1 MAKVNAKTLKTYN
14 HQGFLTSNSG
24 ANNSDS
30 PLYPTQE
37 DAYYIDAWSGIE
49 LTDPNPAKLVKD
61 IEEGVYDKVHFPTKR
76 FLNDLKVKDLAGGLK
91 KFNNLH
97 ELDEQP
103 EGEHFV
109 FYLDGVPKHQQSK
122 TREIIIRV
130 MSHPDFIYR
139 KEQNSGRKPQ
149 IIVNKGLQS
158 VLAWGIHRNQTDHL
172 GNVIPDHFH
181 IFRSAHC
188 ITDKNYG
195 VSTNDKG
202 EFTPFINAANPNKRI
217 VNAALL
223 LKDNKVRLIVE
234 NQINR
239 ALADAGIEATV
250 EIGSLQEKIG
260 APEDLKSE
268 KIKKEAEENN
278 EPFAEVA
285 QKHINDQSLSEEDIS
300 DSLSSHGNL
309 DEESIEKLEDI
320 IKKTAFDSVQQVKL
334 KQSRIKD
341 LMAEIVKEEQELQAI
356 NKGILYEAKYIQ
368 TKNLLNETSRKL
380 ESVNKELEEA
390 NKLNDDF
397 NEKIIENTNTISN
410 LNDELAR
417 ERKYNEEQELQLNQL
432 EKELETEKNIN
443 AENSALIT
451 TLTDKNTVLTA
462 NLEVEQEKTADLTDK
477 NAILAANLE
486 LEQGKTAEL
495 TAENA
500 ELKEKHKIEIATLRS
515 EFAQKLVKYRKNF
528 VARVKNKV
536 ATAVEHAIQ
545 AFRDNELPSL
555 LKDATTKA
563 VSEYKLKELPGKI
576 RKIREEEAKKS
587 EKEIKALTNDVSTLK
602 TNVDTLTADKDTL
615 QKDFDELFNAS
626 KEKATEMNNEIARL
640 KEILKSNGINPD
652 GDNSPKKPKNDNKI

>member
-1 MAKVNAKTLKTYN
+1 MAKVNAKGLKTYN

-24 ANNSDS
+24 ANSSDS

-49 LTDPNPAKLVKD
+49 ITDPNPAKLVKD

-91 KFNNLH
+91 KFNKLH

-109 FYLDGVPKHQQSK
+109 FYLDGVPKHLQSK
-122 TREIIIRV
+122 TREIIIREI
-130 MSHPDFIYR
+130 SHPDFIFR

-181 IFRSAHC
+181 LFRSAHC

-239 ALADAGIEATV
+239 ALAAAGIEATV
-250 EIGSLQEKIG
+250 TLGSLQEEIG
-260 APEDLKSE
+260 ATDEIKSE
-268 KIKKEAEENN
+268 KLKKEAEENN
-278 EPFAEVA
+278 KPLADVA
-285 QKHINDQSLSEEDIS
+285 QEHINDESLDDEEIS
-300 DSLSSHGNL
+300 DSLMQHGNL
-309 DEESIEKLEDI
+309 SEQSIEKLESI
-320 IKKTAFDSVQQVKL
+320 INKTAFDSNEQVRR
-334 KQSRIKD
+334 KQAQIKE
-341 LMAEIVKEEQELQAI
+341 LMAELVEREQELQAI
-356 NKGILYEAKYIQ
+356 NKGILYEAKYIHA
-368 TKNLLNETSRKL
+368 KNLLNETSRKL
-380 ESVNKELEEA
+380 ESVNKELEES
-390 NKLNDDF
+390 NKLNDEF

-432 EKELETEKNIN
+432 ETELKTERNIN
-443 AENSALIT
+443 AKNSALIT

-462 NLEVEQEKTADLTDK
+462 NLEVEQEKTA
-477 NAILAANLE
+477 
-486 LEQGKTAEL
+486 EL

-500 ELKEKHKIEIATLRS
+500 ELKEKHKVEIATLRS

-528 VARVKNKV
+528 VARVRNKV

-545 AFRDNELPSL
+545 AFKDNQLPSL

-563 VSEYKLKELPGKI
+563 VSEYKLKELPGKL
-576 RKIREEEAKKS
+576 KKVREEEATKS
-587 EKEIKALTNDVSTLK
+587 AKEIKALTNDV
-602 TNVDTLTADKDTL
+602 NTLTADKDTL

-652 GDNSPKKPKNDNKI
+652 GDNSPKKPKNDKK

>member
-1 MAKVNAKTLKTYN
+1 MAKVNAKGLKTYN

-24 ANNSDS
+24 ANSSDS

-49 LTDPNPAKLVKD
+49 ITDPNPAKLVKD

-91 KFNNLH
+91 KFNKLH

-109 FYLDGVPKHQQSK
+109 FYLDGVPKHLQSK
-122 TREIIIRV
+122 TREIIIREI
-130 MSHPDFIYR
+130 SHPDFIFR

-181 IFRSAHC
+181 LFRSAHC

-223 LKDNKVRLIVE
+223 LKDNKVRTVVE
-234 NQINR
+234 NQINM
-239 ALADAGIEATV
+239 ALAAAGIEATV
-250 EIGSLQEKIG
+250 TLGSLQEEIG
-260 APEDLKSE
+260 ATDEIKSE
-268 KIKKEAEENN
+268 KLKKEAEENN
-278 EPFAEVA
+278 KPLADVA
-285 QKHINDQSLSEEDIS
+285 QEHINDESLDDEEIS
-300 DSLSSHGNL
+300 DSLLQHGNL
-309 DEESIEKLEDI
+309 SEQSIEKLESI
-320 IKKTAFDSVQQVKL
+320 INKTAFDSNEQVRR
-334 KQSRIKD
+334 KQAQIKE
-341 LMAEIVKEEQELQAI
+341 LMAELVEREQELQAI
-356 NKGILYEAKYIQ
+356 NKGILYEAKYIHA
-368 TKNLLNETSRKL
+368 KNLLNETSRKL
-380 ESVNKELEEA
+380 ESVNKELEES
-390 NKLNDDF
+390 NKLNDEF

-432 EKELETEKNIN
+432 ETELETERNIN
-443 AENSALIT
+443 AKNSALIT

-462 NLEVEQEKTADLTDK
+462 NLEVEQEKTA
-477 NAILAANLE
+477 
-486 LEQGKTAEL
+486 EL

-500 ELKEKHKIEIATLRS
+500 ELKEKHKVEIATLRS

-528 VARVKNKV
+528 VARVRNKV

-545 AFRDNELPSL
+545 AFKDNQLPSL

-563 VSEYKLKELPGKI
+563 VSEYKLKELPGKL
-576 RKIREEEAKKS
+576 KKVREEEATKS
-587 EKEIKALTNDVSTLK
+587 AKEIKALTNDV
-602 TNVDTLTADKDTL
+602 NTLTADKDTL

>member
-1 MAKVNAKTLKTYN
+1 MAKVNAKGLKTYN

-24 ANNSDS
+24 ANSSDS

-49 LTDPNPAKLVKD
+49 ITDPNPAKLVKD

-91 KFNNLH
+91 KFNKLH

-109 FYLDGVPKHQQSK
+109 FYLDGVPKHLQSK
-122 TREIIIRV
+122 TREIIIREI
-130 MSHPDFIYR
+130 SHPDFIFR

-181 IFRSAHC
+181 LFRSAHC

-202 EFTPFINAANPNKRI
+202 EFIPFINAANPNKRI

-223 LKDNKVRLIVE
+223 LKDNKVRTIVE
-234 NQINR
+234 NQINM
-239 ALADAGIEATV
+239 ALAAAGIEATV
-250 EIGSLQEKIG
+250 TLGSLQEEIG
-260 APEDLKSE
+260 ATDEIKSE
-268 KIKKEAEENN
+268 KLKKEAEENN
-278 EPFAEVA
+278 KPLADVA
-285 QKHINDQSLSEEDIS
+285 QEHINDESLDDEEIS
-300 DSLSSHGNL
+300 DSLMQHGNL
-309 DEESIEKLEDI
+309 SEQSIEKLESI
-320 IKKTAFDSVQQVKL
+320 INKTAFDSNEQVRR
-334 KQSRIKD
+334 KQAQIKE
-341 LMAEIVKEEQELQAI
+341 LMAELVEREQELQAI
-356 NKGILYEAKYIQ
+356 NKGILYEAKYIHA
-368 TKNLLNETSRKL
+368 KNLLNETSRKL
-380 ESVNKELEEA
+380 ESVNKELEES
-390 NKLNDDF
+390 NKLNDEF

-432 EKELETEKNIN
+432 ETELETERNIN
-443 AENSALIT
+443 AKNSALIT
-451 TLTDKNTVLTA
+451 TLTDKNAALAA
-462 NLEVEQEKTADLTDK
+462 NLEVEQE
-477 NAILAANLE
+477 
-486 LEQGKTAEL
+486 KTAEL

-500 ELKEKHKIEIATLRS
+500 ELKEKHKVEIATLRS

-528 VARVKNKV
+528 VARVRNKV

-545 AFRDNELPSL
+545 AFKDNQLPSL

-563 VSEYKLKELPGKI
+563 VSEYKLKELPGKL
-576 RKIREEEAKKS
+576 KKVREEEATKS
-587 EKEIKALTNDVSTLK
+587 AKEIKALTNDV
-602 TNVDTLTADKDTL
+602 NTLTADKDTL

>member
-1 MAKVNAKTLKTYN
+1 MAKVNAKGLKTYN

-24 ANNSDS
+24 ANSSDS

-49 LTDPNPAKLVKD
+49 ITDPNPAKLVKD

-91 KFNNLH
+91 KFNKLH

-109 FYLDGVPKHQQSK
+109 FYLDGVPKHLQSK
-122 TREIIIRV
+122 TREIIIREI
-130 MSHPDFIYR
+130 SHPDFIFR

-181 IFRSAHC
+181 LFRSAHC

-239 ALADAGIEATV
+239 ALAAAGIEATV
-250 EIGSLQEKIG
+250 TLGSLQEEIG
-260 APEDLKSE
+260 ATDEIKSE
-268 KIKKEAEENN
+268 KLKKEAEENN
-278 EPFAEVA
+278 KPLADVA
-285 QKHINDQSLSEEDIS
+285 QEHINDESLDDEEIS
-300 DSLSSHGNL
+300 DSLMQHGNL
-309 DEESIEKLEDI
+309 SEQSIEKLESI
-320 IKKTAFDSVQQVKL
+320 INKTAFDSNEQVRR
-334 KQSRIKD
+334 KQAQIKE
-341 LMAEIVKEEQELQAI
+341 LMAELVEREQELQAI
-356 NKGILYEAKYIQ
+356 NKGILYEAKYIHA
-368 TKNLLNETSRKL
+368 KNLLNETSRKL
-380 ESVNKELEEA
+380 ESVNKELEES
-390 NKLNDDF
+390 NKLNDEF

-432 EKELETEKNIN
+432 ETELETERNIN

-451 TLTDKNTVLTA
+451 TLTDKNTDLTA
-462 NLEVEQEKTADLTDK
+462 NLEVEQE
-477 NAILAANLE
+477 
-486 LEQGKTAEL
+486 KTAEL

-500 ELKEKHKIEIATLRS
+500 ELKEKHKVEIATLRS

-545 AFRDNELPSL
+545 AFKDHQLPSL

-563 VSEYKLKELPGKI
+563 VSEYKLKELPGKL
-576 RKIREEEAKKS
+576 KKVREEEATKS
-587 EKEIKALTNDVSTLK
+587 ANEIKALTNDVSILK
-602 TNVDTLTADKDTL
+602 TNVETLTADKDTL

-652 GDNSPKKPKNDNKI
+652 GDNSPKKPKNDKK

>member
-1 MAKVNAKTLKTYN
+1 MAKVNAKGLKTYN

-24 ANNSDS
+24 ANSSDS

-49 LTDPNPAKLVKD
+49 ITDPNPAKLVKD

-91 KFNNLH
+91 KFNKLH

-109 FYLDGVPKHQQSK
+109 FYLDGVPKHLQSK
-122 TREIIIRV
+122 TREIIIREI
-130 MSHPDFIYR
+130 SHPDFIFR

-181 IFRSAHC
+181 LFRSAHC

-202 EFTPFINAANPNKRI
+202 EFIPFINAANPNKRI

-239 ALADAGIEATV
+239 ALAAAGIEATV
-250 EIGSLQEKIG
+250 TLGSLQEEIG
-260 APEDLKSE
+260 ATDEIKSE
-268 KIKKEAEENN
+268 KLKKEAEENN
-278 EPFAEVA
+278 KPLADVA
-285 QKHINDQSLSEEDIS
+285 QEHINDESLDDEEIS
-300 DSLSSHGNL
+300 DSLMQHGNL
-309 DEESIEKLEDI
+309 SEQSIEKLESI
-320 IKKTAFDSVQQVKL
+320 INKTAFDSNEQVRR
-334 KQSRIKD
+334 KQAQIKE
-341 LMAEIVKEEQELQAI
+341 LMAELVEREQELQAI
-356 NKGILYEAKYIQ
+356 NKGILYEAKYIHA
-368 TKNLLNETSRKL
+368 KNLLNETSRKL
-380 ESVNKELEEA
+380 ESVNKELEES
-390 NKLNDDF
+390 NKLNDEF

-432 EKELETEKNIN
+432 EADLELEKNIN
-443 AENSALIT
+443 AENSELIT
-451 TLTDKNTVLTA
+451 TLTDKNAALAA
-462 NLEVEQEKTADLTDK
+462 NLEVEQE
-477 NAILAANLE
+477 
-486 LEQGKTAEL
+486 KTAEL

-500 ELKEKHKIEIATLRS
+500 ELKEKHKVEIATLRS

-528 VARVKNKV
+528 VARVRNKV

-545 AFRDNELPSL
+545 AFKDNQLPSL

-563 VSEYKLKELPGKI
+563 VSEYKLKELPGKL
-576 RKIREEEAKKS
+576 KKVREEEATKS
-587 EKEIKALTNDVSTLK
+587 AKEIKALTNDV
-602 TNVDTLTADKDTL
+602 NTLTADKDTL

>member
-1 MAKVNAKTLKTYN
+1 MAKVNAKGLKTYN

-24 ANNSDS
+24 ANSSDS

-49 LTDPNPAKLVKD
+49 ITDPNPAKLVKD

-91 KFNNLH
+91 KFNKLH

-109 FYLDGVPKHQQSK
+109 FYLDGVPKHLQSK
-122 TREIIIRV
+122 TREIIIREI
-130 MSHPDFIYR
+130 SHPDFIFR

-181 IFRSAHC
+181 LFRSAHC

-239 ALADAGIEATV
+239 ALAAAGIEATV
-250 EIGSLQEKIG
+250 TLGSLQEEIG
-260 APEDLKSE
+260 ATDEIKSE
-268 KIKKEAEENN
+268 KLKKEAEENN
-278 EPFAEVA
+278 KPLADVA
-285 QKHINDQSLSEEDIS
+285 QEHINDESLDDEEIS
-300 DSLSSHGNL
+300 DSLMQHGNL
-309 DEESIEKLEDI
+309 SEQSIEKLESI
-320 IKKTAFDSVQQVKL
+320 INKTAFDSNEQVRR
-334 KQSRIKD
+334 KQAQIKE
-341 LMAEIVKEEQELQAI
+341 LMAELVEREQELQAI
-356 NKGILYEAKYIQ
+356 NKGILYEAKYIHA
-368 TKNLLNETSRKL
+368 KNLLNETSRKL
-380 ESVNKELEEA
+380 ESVNKELEES
-390 NKLNDDF
+390 NKLNDEF

-432 EKELETEKNIN
+432 ETELETERNIN

-451 TLTDKNTVLTA
+451 TLTDKNTDLTA
-462 NLEVEQEKTADLTDK
+462 NLEVEQE
-477 NAILAANLE
+477 
-486 LEQGKTAEL
+486 KTAEL

-500 ELKEKHKIEIATLRS
+500 ELKEKHKVEIATLRS

-545 AFRDNELPSL
+545 AFKDNQLPSL

-576 RKIREEEAKKS
+576 RKIREEEATKS
-587 EKEIKALTNDVSTLK
+587 ANEIKALTNDVSILK
-602 TNVDTLTADKDTL
+602 TNVETLTADKDTL

-652 GDNSPKKPKNDNKI
+652 GDNSPKKPKNDKK

>member
-1 MAKVNAKTLKTYN
+1 MAKVNAKGLKTYN

-24 ANNSDS
+24 ANSSDS

-49 LTDPNPAKLVKD
+49 ITDPNPAKLVKD

-91 KFNNLH
+91 KFNKLH

-109 FYLDGVPKHQQSK
+109 FYLDGVPKHLQSK
-122 TREIIIRV
+122 TREIIIREI
-130 MSHPDFIYR
+130 SHPDFIFR

-172 GNVIPDHFH
+172 GNIIPDHFH
-181 IFRSAHC
+181 LFRSAHC

-202 EFTPFINAANPNKRI
+202 EFIPFINAANPNKRI

-223 LKDNKVRLIVE
+223 LKDNKVRTIVE
-234 NQINR
+234 NQINM
-239 ALADAGIEATV
+239 ALAAAGIEATV
-250 EIGSLQEKIG
+250 TLGSLQEEIG
-260 APEDLKSE
+260 ATDEIKSE
-268 KIKKEAEENN
+268 KLKKEAEENN
-278 EPFAEVA
+278 KPLADVA
-285 QKHINDQSLSEEDIS
+285 QEHINDESLDDEEIS
-300 DSLSSHGNL
+300 DSLMQHGNL
-309 DEESIEKLEDI
+309 SEQSIEKLESI
-320 IKKTAFDSVQQVKL
+320 INKTAFDSNEQVRR
-334 KQSRIKD
+334 KQAQIKE
-341 LMAEIVKEEQELQAI
+341 LMAELVEREQELQAI
-356 NKGILYEAKYIQ
+356 NKGILYEAKYIHA
-368 TKNLLNETSRKL
+368 KNLLNETSRKL
-380 ESVNKELEEA
+380 ESVNKELEES
-390 NKLNDDF
+390 NKLNDEF

-432 EKELETEKNIN
+432 EADLELEKNIN
-443 AENSALIT
+443 AKNSELIT
-451 TLTDKNTVLTA
+451 TLTDKNAALAA
-462 NLEVEQEKTADLTDK
+462 NLEVEQE
-477 NAILAANLE
+477 
-486 LEQGKTAEL
+486 KTAEL

-500 ELKEKHKIEIATLRS
+500 ELKEKHKVEIATLRS

-528 VARVKNKV
+528 VARVRNKV

-545 AFRDNELPSL
+545 AFKDNQLPSL

-563 VSEYKLKELPGKI
+563 VSEYKLKELPGKL
-576 RKIREEEAKKS
+576 KKVREEEATKS
-587 EKEIKALTNDVSTLK
+587 AKEIKALTNDV
-602 TNVDTLTADKDTL
+602 NTLTADKDTL

-652 GDNSPKKPKNDNKI
+652 GDNSPKKPKNDKK

>member
-1 MAKVNAKTLKTYN
+1 MAKVNAKGLKTYN

-24 ANNSDS
+24 ANSSDS

-49 LTDPNPAKLVKD
+49 ITDPNPAKLVKD

-91 KFNNLH
+91 KFNKLH

-109 FYLDGVPKHQQSK
+109 FYLDGVPKHLQSK
-122 TREIIIRV
+122 TREIIIREI
-130 MSHPDFIYR
+130 SHPDFIFR

-181 IFRSAHC
+181 LFRSAHC

-223 LKDNKVRLIVE
+223 LKDNKVRTIVE
-234 NQINR
+234 NQINM
-239 ALADAGIEATV
+239 ALAAAGIEATV
-250 EIGSLQEKIG
+250 TLGSLQEEIG
-260 APEDLKSE
+260 ATDEIKSE
-268 KIKKEAEENN
+268 KLKKEAEENN
-278 EPFAEVA
+278 KPLADVA
-285 QKHINDQSLSEEDIS
+285 QEHINDESLDDEEIS
-300 DSLSSHGNL
+300 DSLMQHGNL
-309 DEESIEKLEDI
+309 SEQSIEKLESI
-320 IKKTAFDSVQQVKL
+320 INKTAFDSNEQVRR
-334 KQSRIKD
+334 KQAQIKE
-341 LMAEIVKEEQELQAI
+341 LMAELVEREQELQAI
-356 NKGILYEAKYIQ
+356 NKGILYEAKYIHA
-368 TKNLLNETSRKL
+368 KNLLNETSRKL
-380 ESVNKELEEA
+380 ESVNKELEES
-390 NKLNDDF
+390 NKLNDEF

-432 EKELETEKNIN
+432 ETELETERNIN
-443 AENSALIT
+443 AKNSALIT

-462 NLEVEQEKTADLTDK
+462 NLEVEQEKTA
-477 NAILAANLE
+477 
-486 LEQGKTAEL
+486 EL

-500 ELKEKHKIEIATLRS
+500 ELKEKHKVEIATLRS

-528 VARVKNKV
+528 VARVRNKV

-545 AFRDNELPSL
+545 AFKDNQLPSL

-563 VSEYKLKELPGKI
+563 VSEYKLKELPGKL
-576 RKIREEEAKKS
+576 KKVREEEATKS
-587 EKEIKALTNDVSTLK
+587 AKEIKALTNDV
-602 TNVDTLTADKDTL
+602 NTLTADKDTL

>member
-1 MAKVNAKTLKTYN
+1 MAKVNAKGLKTYN

-24 ANNSDS
+24 ANSSDS

-49 LTDPNPAKLVKD
+49 ITDPNPAKLVKD

-91 KFNNLH
+91 KFNKLH

-109 FYLDGVPKHQQSK
+109 FYLDGVPKHLQSK
-122 TREIIIRV
+122 TREIIIREI
-130 MSHPDFIYR
+130 SHPDFIFR

-181 IFRSAHC
+181 LFRSAHC

-202 EFTPFINAANPNKRI
+202 EFIPFINAANPNKRI

-223 LKDNKVRLIVE
+223 LKDNKVRTIVE
-234 NQINR
+234 NQINM
-239 ALADAGIEATV
+239 ALAAAGIEATV
-250 EIGSLQEKIG
+250 TLGSLQEEIG
-260 APEDLKSE
+260 ATDEIKSE
-268 KIKKEAEENN
+268 KLKKEAEENN
-278 EPFAEVA
+278 KPLADVA
-285 QKHINDQSLSEEDIS
+285 QEHINDESLDDEEIS
-300 DSLSSHGNL
+300 DSLMQHGNL
-309 DEESIEKLEDI
+309 SEQSIEKLESI
-320 IKKTAFDSVQQVKL
+320 INKTAFDSNEQVRR
-334 KQSRIKD
+334 KQAQIKE
-341 LMAEIVKEEQELQAI
+341 LMAELVEREQELQAI
-356 NKGILYEAKYIQ
+356 NKGILYEAKYIHA
-368 TKNLLNETSRKL
+368 KNLLNETSRKL
-380 ESVNKELEEA
+380 ESVNKELEES
-390 NKLNDDF
+390 NKLNDEF

-432 EKELETEKNIN
+432 ETELKTERNIN

-451 TLTDKNTVLTA
+451 TLTDKNTV
-462 NLEVEQEKTADLTDK
+462 
-477 NAILAANLE
+477 LAANLE

-500 ELKEKHKIEIATLRS
+500 ELKEKHKVEIATLRS

-528 VARVKNKV
+528 VARVRNKV

-545 AFRDNELPSL
+545 AFKDNQLPSL

-563 VSEYKLKELPGKI
+563 VSEYKLKELPGKL
-576 RKIREEEAKKS
+576 KKVREEEATKS
-587 EKEIKALTNDVSTLK
+587 AKEIKALTNDV
-602 TNVDTLTADKDTL
+602 NTLTADKDTL

-652 GDNSPKKPKNDNKI
+652 GDNSPKNPKNDKK

>member
-1 MAKVNAKTLKTYN
+1 MAKVNAKGLKTYN

-24 ANNSDS
+24 ANSSDS

-49 LTDPNPAKLVKD
+49 ITDPNPAKLVKD

-91 KFNNLH
+91 KFNKLH

-109 FYLDGVPKHQQSK
+109 FYLDGVPKHLQSK
-122 TREIIIRV
+122 TREIIIREI
-130 MSHPDFIYR
+130 SHPDFIFR

-181 IFRSAHC
+181 LFRSAHC

-202 EFTPFINAANPNKRI
+202 EFIPFINAANPNKRI

-239 ALADAGIEATV
+239 ALAAAGIEATV
-250 EIGSLQEKIG
+250 TLGSLQEEIG
-260 APEDLKSE
+260 ATDEIKSE
-268 KIKKEAEENN
+268 KLKKEAEENN
-278 EPFAEVA
+278 KPLADVA
-285 QKHINDQSLSEEDIS
+285 QEHINDESLDDEEIS
-300 DSLSSHGNL
+300 DSLMQHGNL
-309 DEESIEKLEDI
+309 SEQSIEKLESI
-320 IKKTAFDSVQQVKL
+320 INKTAFDSNEQVRR
-334 KQSRIKD
+334 KQAQIKE
-341 LMAEIVKEEQELQAI
+341 LMAELVEREQELQAI
-356 NKGILYEAKYIQ
+356 NKGILYEAKYIHA
-368 TKNLLNETSRKL
+368 KNLLNETSRKL
-380 ESVNKELEEA
+380 ESVNKELEES
-390 NKLNDDF
+390 NKLNDEF

-432 EKELETEKNIN
+432 ETELETERNIN
-443 AENSALIT
+443 AKNSALIT
-451 TLTDKNTVLTA
+451 TLTDKNTVLTT
-462 NLEVEQEKTADLTDK
+462 NLEVEQE
-477 NAILAANLE
+477 
-486 LEQGKTAEL
+486 KTAEL

-500 ELKEKHKIEIATLRS
+500 ELKEKHKVEIATLRS

-528 VARVKNKV
+528 VARVRNKV

-545 AFRDNELPSL
+545 AFKDNQLPSL

-563 VSEYKLKELPGKI
+563 VSEYKLKELPGKL
-576 RKIREEEAKKS
+576 KKVREEEATKS
-587 EKEIKALTNDVSTLK
+587 AKEIKALTNDV
-602 TNVDTLTADKDTL
+602 NTLTADKDTL

-652 GDNSPKKPKNDNKI
+652 GDNSPKKPKNDKK

>member
-1 MAKVNAKTLKTYN
+1 MAKVNAKGLKTYN

-24 ANNSDS
+24 ANSSDS

-49 LTDPNPAKLVKD
+49 ITDPNPAKLVKD

-91 KFNNLH
+91 KFNKLH

-109 FYLDGVPKHQQSK
+109 FYLDGVPKHLQSK
-122 TREIIIRV
+122 TREIIIREI
-130 MSHPDFIYR
+130 SHPDFIFR

-181 IFRSAHC
+181 LFRSAHC

-202 EFTPFINAANPNKRI
+202 EFIPFINAANPNKRI

-239 ALADAGIEATV
+239 ALAAAGIEATV
-250 EIGSLQEKIG
+250 TLGSLQEEIG
-260 APEDLKSE
+260 ATDEIKSE
-268 KIKKEAEENN
+268 KLKKEAEENN
-278 EPFAEVA
+278 KPLADVA
-285 QKHINDQSLSEEDIS
+285 QEHINDESLDDEEIS
-300 DSLSSHGNL
+300 DSLMQHGNL
-309 DEESIEKLEDI
+309 SEQSIEKLESI
-320 IKKTAFDSVQQVKL
+320 INKTAFDSNEQVRR
-334 KQSRIKD
+334 KQAQIKE
-341 LMAEIVKEEQELQAI
+341 LMAELVEREQELQAI
-356 NKGILYEAKYIQ
+356 NKGILYEAKYIHA
-368 TKNLLNETSRKL
+368 KNLLNETSRKL
-380 ESVNKELEEA
+380 ESVNKELEES
-390 NKLNDDF
+390 NKLNDEF

-432 EKELETEKNIN
+432 ETELETERNIN
-443 AENSALIT
+443 AKNSALIT

-462 NLEVEQEKTADLTDK
+462 NLEVEQEKTA
-477 NAILAANLE
+477 
-486 LEQGKTAEL
+486 EL

-500 ELKEKHKIEIATLRS
+500 ELKEKHKVEIATLRS

-528 VARVKNKV
+528 VARVRNKV

-545 AFRDNELPSL
+545 AFKDNQLPSL

-563 VSEYKLKELPGKI
+563 VSEYKLKELPGKL
-576 RKIREEEAKKS
+576 KKVREEEATKS
-587 EKEIKALTNDVSTLK
+587 ANEIKALTNDV
-602 TNVDTLTADKDTL
+602 NTLTADKDTL

-652 GDNSPKKPKNDNKI
+652 GDNSPKKPKNDKK

>member
-1 MAKVNAKTLKTYN
+1 MAKVNAKGLKTYN

-24 ANNSDS
+24 ANSSDS

-49 LTDPNPAKLVKD
+49 ITDPNPAKLVKD

-91 KFNNLH
+91 KFNKLH

-109 FYLDGVPKHQQSK
+109 FYLDGVPKHLQSK
-122 TREIIIRV
+122 TREIIIREI
-130 MSHPDFIYR
+130 SHPDFIFR

-181 IFRSAHC
+181 LFRSAHC

-202 EFTPFINAANPNKRI
+202 EFIPFINAANPNKRI

-223 LKDNKVRLIVE
+223 LKDNKVRTIVE
-234 NQINR
+234 NQINM
-239 ALADAGIEATV
+239 ALAAAGIEATV
-250 EIGSLQEKIG
+250 TLGSLQEEIG
-260 APEDLKSE
+260 ATDEIKSE
-268 KIKKEAEENN
+268 KLKKEAEENN
-278 EPFAEVA
+278 KPLADVA
-285 QKHINDQSLSEEDIS
+285 QEHINDESLDDEEIS
-300 DSLSSHGNL
+300 DSLMQHGNL
-309 DEESIEKLEDI
+309 SEQSIEKLESI
-320 IKKTAFDSVQQVKL
+320 INKTAFDSNEQVRR
-334 KQSRIKD
+334 KQAQIKE
-341 LMAEIVKEEQELQAI
+341 LMAELVEREQELQAI
-356 NKGILYEAKYIQ
+356 NKGILYEAKYIHA
-368 TKNLLNETSRKL
+368 KNLLNETSRKL
-380 ESVNKELEEA
+380 EAVNKELEES
-390 NKLNDDF
+390 NKLNDEF

-432 EKELETEKNIN
+432 EADLELEKNIN
-443 AENSALIT
+443 AENSELIT
-451 TLTDKNTVLTA
+451 TLTDKNTDLTA
-462 NLEVEQEKTADLTDK
+462 NLEVEQE
-477 NAILAANLE
+477 
-486 LEQGKTAEL
+486 KTAEL

-500 ELKEKHKIEIATLRS
+500 ELKEKHKVEIATLRS

-528 VARVKNKV
+528 VARVRNKV

-545 AFRDNELPSL
+545 AFKDNQLPSL

-563 VSEYKLKELPGKI
+563 VSEYKLKELPGKL
-576 RKIREEEAKKS
+576 KKVREEEATKS
-587 EKEIKALTNDVSTLK
+587 AKEIKALTNDV
-602 TNVDTLTADKDTL
+602 NTLTADKDTL

>member
-1 MAKVNAKTLKTYN
+1 MAKVNAKGLKTYN

-24 ANNSDS
+24 ANSSDS

-49 LTDPNPAKLVKD
+49 ITDPNPAKLVKD

-91 KFNNLH
+91 KFNKLH

-109 FYLDGVPKHQQSK
+109 FYLDGVPKHLQSK
-122 TREIIIRV
+122 TREIIIREI
-130 MSHPDFIYR
+130 SHPDFIFR

-181 IFRSAHC
+181 LFRSAHC

-202 EFTPFINAANPNKRI
+202 EFIPFINAANPNKRI

-223 LKDNKVRLIVE
+223 LKDNKVRTIVE
-234 NQINR
+234 NQINM
-239 ALADAGIEATV
+239 ALAAAGIEATV
-250 EIGSLQEKIG
+250 TLGSLQEEIG
-260 APEDLKSE
+260 ATDEIKSE
-268 KIKKEAEENN
+268 KLKKEAEENN
-278 EPFAEVA
+278 KPLADVA
-285 QKHINDQSLSEEDIS
+285 QEHINDESLDDEEIS
-300 DSLSSHGNL
+300 DSLMQHGNL
-309 DEESIEKLEDI
+309 SEQSIEKLESI
-320 IKKTAFDSVQQVKL
+320 INKTAFDSNEQVRR
-334 KQSRIKD
+334 KQAQIKE
-341 LMAEIVKEEQELQAI
+341 LMAELVEREQELQAI
-356 NKGILYEAKYIQ
+356 NKGILYEAKYIHA
-368 TKNLLNETSRKL
+368 KNLLNETSRKL
-380 ESVNKELEEA
+380 ESVNKELEES
-390 NKLNDDF
+390 NKLNDEF
-397 NEKIIENTNTISN
+397 NEKIIENTKTISN

-432 EKELETEKNIN
+432 ETELETERNIN
-443 AENSALIT
+443 AKNSALIT

-462 NLEVEQEKTADLTDK
+462 NLEVEQEKTA
-477 NAILAANLE
+477 
-486 LEQGKTAEL
+486 EL

-500 ELKEKHKIEIATLRS
+500 ELKEKHKVEIATLRS

-528 VARVKNKV
+528 VARVRNKV

-545 AFRDNELPSL
+545 AFKDNQLPSL

-563 VSEYKLKELPGKI
+563 VSEYKLKELPGKL
-576 RKIREEEAKKS
+576 KKVREEEATKS
-587 EKEIKALTNDVSTLK
+587 AKEIKALTNDV
-602 TNVDTLTADKDTL
+602 NTLTADKDTL

-652 GDNSPKKPKNDNKI
+652 GDNSPKKPKNDKK

>member
-1 MAKVNAKTLKTYN
+1 MAKVNAKGLKTYN

-24 ANNSDS
+24 ANSSDS

-49 LTDPNPAKLVKD
+49 ITDPNPAKLVKD

-91 KFNNLH
+91 KFNKLH

-109 FYLDGVPKHQQSK
+109 FYLDGVPKHLQSK
-122 TREIIIRV
+122 TREIIIREI
-130 MSHPDFIYR
+130 SHPDFIFR

-181 IFRSAHC
+181 LFRSAHC

-202 EFTPFINAANPNKRI
+202 EFIPFINAANPNKRI

-223 LKDNKVRLIVE
+223 LKDNKVRTIVE
-234 NQINR
+234 NQINM
-239 ALADAGIEATV
+239 ALAAAGIEATV
-250 EIGSLQEKIG
+250 TLGSLQEEIG
-260 APEDLKSE
+260 ATDEIKSE
-268 KIKKEAEENN
+268 KLKKEAEENN
-278 EPFAEVA
+278 KPLADVA
-285 QKHINDQSLSEEDIS
+285 QEHINDESLDDEEIS
-300 DSLSSHGNL
+300 DSLMQHGNL
-309 DEESIEKLEDI
+309 SEQSIEKLESI
-320 IKKTAFDSVQQVKL
+320 INKTAFDSNEQVRR
-334 KQSRIKD
+334 KQAQIKE
-341 LMAEIVKEEQELQAI
+341 LMAELVEREQELQAI
-356 NKGILYEAKYIQ
+356 NKGILYEAKYIHA
-368 TKNLLNETSRKL
+368 KNLLNETSRKL
-380 ESVNKELEEA
+380 ESVNKELEES
-390 NKLNDDF
+390 NKLNDEF

-432 EKELETEKNIN
+432 ETELETERNIN
-443 AENSALIT
+443 AKNSALIT

-462 NLEVEQEKTADLTDK
+462 NLEVEQEKTA
-477 NAILAANLE
+477 
-486 LEQGKTAEL
+486 EL

-500 ELKEKHKIEIATLRS
+500 ELKEKHKVEIATLRS

-528 VARVKNKV
+528 VARVRNKV

-545 AFRDNELPSL
+545 AFKDNQLPSL

-563 VSEYKLKELPGKI
+563 VSEYKLKELPGKL
-576 RKIREEEAKKS
+576 KKVREEEATKS
-587 EKEIKALTNDVSTLK
+587 AKEIKALTNDV
-602 TNVDTLTADKDTL
+602 NTLTADKDTL

>member
-1 MAKVNAKTLKTYN
+1 MAKVNAKGLKTYN

-24 ANNSDS
+24 ANSSDS

-49 LTDPNPAKLVKD
+49 ITDPNPAKLVKD

-91 KFNNLH
+91 KFNKLH

-109 FYLDGVPKHQQSK
+109 FYLDGVPKHLQSK
-122 TREIIIRV
+122 TREIIIREI
-130 MSHPDFIYR
+130 SHPDFIFR

-181 IFRSAHC
+181 LFRSAHC

-202 EFTPFINAANPNKRI
+202 EFIPFINAANPNKRI

-223 LKDNKVRLIVE
+223 LKDNKVRTIVE
-234 NQINR
+234 NQINM
-239 ALADAGIEATV
+239 ALAAAGIEATV
-250 EIGSLQEKIG
+250 TLGSLQEEIG
-260 APEDLKSE
+260 ATDEIKSE
-268 KIKKEAEENN
+268 KLKKEAEENN
-278 EPFAEVA
+278 KPLADVA
-285 QKHINDQSLSEEDIS
+285 QEHINDESLDDEEIS
-300 DSLSSHGNL
+300 DSLMQYGNL
-309 DEESIEKLEDI
+309 SEQSIEKLESI
-320 IKKTAFDSVQQVKL
+320 INKTAFDSNEQVRR
-334 KQSRIKD
+334 KQAQIKE
-341 LMAEIVKEEQELQAI
+341 LMAELVEREQELQAI
-356 NKGILYEAKYIQ
+356 NKGILYEAKYIHA
-368 TKNLLNETSRKL
+368 KNLLNETSRKL

-397 NEKIIENTNTISN
+397 NKKIVENTNTISN

-417 ERKYNEEQELQLNQL
+417 ERKYNEEQEFQLNQL
-432 EKELETEKNIN
+432 EAELELEKNIN
-443 AENSALIT
+443 EENSALIT

-462 NLEVEQEKTADLTDK
+462 NLEVEQEKTA
-477 NAILAANLE
+477 
-486 LEQGKTAEL
+486 EL

-500 ELKEKHKIEIATLRS
+500 DLKEKHKVEIATLRS

-528 VARVKNKV
+528 MARVKNKV

-563 VSEYKLKELPGKI
+563 VSEYKLKELPGKL
-576 RKIREEEAKKS
+576 RKVREEEAKKS

-602 TNVDTLTADKDTL
+602 TNVNTLTADKDTL
-615 QKDFDELFNAS
+615 QKDFDELFKAS

>member
-1 MAKVNAKTLKTYN
+1 MAKVNAKGLKTYN

-24 ANNSDS
+24 ANSSDS

-49 LTDPNPAKLVKD
+49 ITDPNPAKLVKD

-91 KFNNLH
+91 KFNKLH

-109 FYLDGVPKHQQSK
+109 FYLDGVPKHLQSK
-122 TREIIIRV
+122 TREIIIREI
-130 MSHPDFIYR
+130 SHPDFIFR

-181 IFRSAHC
+181 LFRSAHC

-202 EFTPFINAANPNKRI
+202 EFIPFINAANPNKRI

-223 LKDNKVRLIVE
+223 LKDNKVRTIVE
-234 NQINR
+234 NQINM
-239 ALADAGIEATV
+239 ALAAAGIEATV
-250 EIGSLQEKIG
+250 TLGSLQEEIG
-260 APEDLKSE
+260 ATDEIKSE
-268 KIKKEAEENN
+268 KLKKEAEENN
-278 EPFAEVA
+278 KPLADVA
-285 QKHINDQSLSEEDIS
+285 QEHINDESLDDEEIS
-300 DSLSSHGNL
+300 DSLMQHGNL
-309 DEESIEKLEDI
+309 SEQSIEKLESI
-320 IKKTAFDSVQQVKL
+320 INKTAFDSNEQVRR
-334 KQSRIKD
+334 KQAQIKE
-341 LMAEIVKEEQELQAI
+341 LMAELVEREQELQAI
-356 NKGILYEAKYIQ
+356 NKGILYEAKYIHA
-368 TKNLLNETSRKL
+368 KNLLNETSRKL
-380 ESVNKELEEA
+380 ESVNKELEES
-390 NKLNDDF
+390 NKLNDEF

-432 EKELETEKNIN
+432 ETELETERNIN
-443 AENSALIT
+443 AKNSELIT
-451 TLTDKNTVLTA
+451 TLTDKNAALAA
-462 NLEVEQEKTADLTDK
+462 NLEVEQE
-477 NAILAANLE
+477 
-486 LEQGKTAEL
+486 KTAEL

-500 ELKEKHKIEIATLRS
+500 ELKEKHKVEIATLRS

-528 VARVKNKV
+528 VARVRNKV

-545 AFRDNELPSL
+545 AFKDNQLPSL

-563 VSEYKLKELPGKI
+563 VSEYKLKELPGKL
-576 RKIREEEAKKS
+576 KKVREEEATKS
-587 EKEIKALTNDVSTLK
+587 AKEIKALTNDV
-602 TNVDTLTADKDTL
+602 NTLTADKDTL

>member
-1 MAKVNAKTLKTYN
+1 MAKVNAKGLKTYN

-24 ANNSDS
+24 ANSSDS

-49 LTDPNPAKLVKD
+49 ITDPNPAKLVKD

-91 KFNNLH
+91 KFNKLH

-109 FYLDGVPKHQQSK
+109 FYLDGVPKHLQSK
-122 TREIIIRV
+122 TREIIIREI
-130 MSHPDFIYR
+130 SHPDFIFR

-181 IFRSAHC
+181 LFRSAHC

-202 EFTPFINAANPNKRI
+202 EFIPFINAANPNKRI

-223 LKDNKVRLIVE
+223 LKDNKVRTIVE
-234 NQINR
+234 NQINM
-239 ALADAGIEATV
+239 ALAAAGIEATV
-250 EIGSLQEKIG
+250 TLGSLQEEIG
-260 APEDLKSE
+260 ATDEIKSE
-268 KIKKEAEENN
+268 KLKKEAEENN
-278 EPFAEVA
+278 KPLADVA
-285 QKHINDQSLSEEDIS
+285 QEHINDESLDDEEIS
-300 DSLSSHGNL
+300 DSLMQHGNL
-309 DEESIEKLEDI
+309 SEQSIEKLESI
-320 IKKTAFDSVQQVKL
+320 INKTAFDSNEQVRR
-334 KQSRIKD
+334 KQAQIKE
-341 LMAEIVKEEQELQAI
+341 LMAELVEREQELQAI
-356 NKGILYEAKYIQ
+356 NKGILYEAKYIHA
-368 TKNLLNETSRKL
+368 KNLLNEISRKL
-380 ESVNKELEEA
+380 EAVNKELEES
-390 NKLNDDF
+390 NKLNDEF

-432 EKELETEKNIN
+432 EADLELEKKIN
-443 AENSALIT
+443 AENSELIT
-451 TLTDKNTVLTA
+451 TLTDKNAALAA
-462 NLEVEQEKTADLTDK
+462 NLEVEQE
-477 NAILAANLE
+477 
-486 LEQGKTAEL
+486 KTAEL

-500 ELKEKHKIEIATLRS
+500 ELKEKHKVEIATLRS

-528 VARVKNKV
+528 VARVRNKV

-545 AFRDNELPSL
+545 AFKDNQLPSL

-563 VSEYKLKELPGKI
+563 VSEYKLKELPGKL
-576 RKIREEEAKKS
+576 KKVREEEATKS
-587 EKEIKALTNDVSTLK
+587 AKEIKALTNDV
-602 TNVDTLTADKDTL
+602 NTLTADKDTL

-652 GDNSPKKPKNDNKI
+652 GDNSPKKPKNDKK

>member
-1 MAKVNAKTLKTYN
+1 MAKVNAKGLKTYN

-24 ANNSDS
+24 ANSSDS

-49 LTDPNPAKLVKD
+49 ITDPNPAKLVKD

-91 KFNNLH
+91 KFNKLH

-109 FYLDGVPKHQQSK
+109 FYLDGVPKHLQSK
-122 TREIIIRV
+122 TREIIIREI
-130 MSHPDFIYR
+130 SHPDFIFR

-181 IFRSAHC
+181 LFRSAHC

-202 EFTPFINAANPNKRI
+202 EFIPFINAANPNKRI

-223 LKDNKVRLIVE
+223 LKDNKVRTIVE
-234 NQINR
+234 NQINM
-239 ALADAGIEATV
+239 ALAAAGIEATV
-250 EIGSLQEKIG
+250 TLGSLQEEIG
-260 APEDLKSE
+260 ATDEIKSE
-268 KIKKEAEENN
+268 KLKKEAEENN
-278 EPFAEVA
+278 KPLADVA
-285 QKHINDQSLSEEDIS
+285 QEHINDESLDDEEIS
-300 DSLSSHGNL
+300 DSLMQHGNL
-309 DEESIEKLEDI
+309 SEQSIEKLESI
-320 IKKTAFDSVQQVKL
+320 INKTAFDSNEQVRR
-334 KQSRIKD
+334 KQAQIKE
-341 LMAEIVKEEQELQAI
+341 LMAELVEREQELQAI
-356 NKGILYEAKYIQ
+356 NKGILYEAKYIHA
-368 TKNLLNETSRKL
+368 KNLLNETSRKL
-380 ESVNKELEEA
+380 ESVNKELEES
-390 NKLNDDF
+390 NKLNDEF

-432 EKELETEKNIN
+432 ETELETERNIN
-443 AENSALIT
+443 AKNSALIT

-462 NLEVEQEKTADLTDK
+462 NLEVEQEKTA
-477 NAILAANLE
+477 
-486 LEQGKTAEL
+486 EL

-500 ELKEKHKIEIATLRS
+500 ELKEKHKVEIATLRS

-528 VARVKNKV
+528 VARVRNKV

-545 AFRDNELPSL
+545 AFKDNQLPSL

-563 VSEYKLKELPGKI
+563 VSEYKLKELPGKL
-576 RKIREEEAKKS
+576 KKVREEEATKS
-587 EKEIKALTNDVSTLK
+587 AKEIKALTNDV
-602 TNVDTLTADKDTL
+602 NTLTADKDTL

-626 KEKATEMNNEIARL
+626 KEKTTEMNNEIARL

-652 GDNSPKKPKNDNKI
+652 GDNSPKKPKNDKK

>member
-1 MAKVNAKTLKTYN
+1 MAKVNAKGLKTYN

-24 ANNSDS
+24 ANSSDS

-49 LTDPNPAKLVKD
+49 ITDPNPAKLVKD

-91 KFNNLH
+91 KFNKLH

-109 FYLDGVPKHQQSK
+109 FYLDGVPKHLQSK
-122 TREIIIRV
+122 TREIIIREI
-130 MSHPDFIYR
+130 SHPDFIFR

-181 IFRSAHC
+181 LFRSAHC

-202 EFTPFINAANPNKRI
+202 EFIPFINAANPNKRI

-223 LKDNKVRLIVE
+223 LKDNKVRTIVE
-234 NQINR
+234 NQINM
-239 ALADAGIEATV
+239 ALAAAGIEATV
-250 EIGSLQEKIG
+250 TLGSLQEEIG
-260 APEDLKSE
+260 ATDEIKSE
-268 KIKKEAEENN
+268 KLKKEAEENN
-278 EPFAEVA
+278 KPLADVA
-285 QKHINDQSLSEEDIS
+285 QEHINDESLDDEEIS
-300 DSLSSHGNL
+300 DSLMQHGNL
-309 DEESIEKLEDI
+309 SEQSIEKLESI
-320 IKKTAFDSVQQVKL
+320 INKTAFDSNEQVRR
-334 KQSRIKD
+334 KQAQIKE
-341 LMAEIVKEEQELQAI
+341 LMAELVEREQELQAI
-356 NKGILYEAKYIQ
+356 NKGILYEAKYIHA
-368 TKNLLNETSRKL
+368 KNLLNETSRKL
-380 ESVNKELEEA
+380 ESVNKELEES
-390 NKLNDDF
+390 NKLNDEF

-432 EKELETEKNIN
+432 ETELETERKLN
-443 AENSALIT
+443 AKNSALIT

-462 NLEVEQEKTADLTDK
+462 NLEVEQEKTA
-477 NAILAANLE
+477 
-486 LEQGKTAEL
+486 EL

-500 ELKEKHKIEIATLRS
+500 ELKEKHKVEIATLRS

-528 VARVKNKV
+528 VARVRNKV

-545 AFRDNELPSL
+545 AFKDNQLPSL

-563 VSEYKLKELPGKI
+563 VSEYKLKELPGK
-576 RKIREEEAKKS
+576 
-587 EKEIKALTNDVSTLK
+587 LK
-602 TNVDTLTADKDTL
+602 
-615 QKDFDELFNAS
+615 
-626 KEKATEMNNEIARL
+626 R
-640 KEILKSNGINPD
+640 
-652 GDNSPKKPKNDNKI
+652 

>member
-1 MAKVNAKTLKTYN
+1 MAKVNAKGLKTYN

-24 ANNSDS
+24 ANSSDS

-49 LTDPNPAKLVKD
+49 ITDPNPAKLVKD

-91 KFNNLH
+91 KFNKLH

-109 FYLDGVPKHQQSK
+109 FYLDGVPKHLQSK
-122 TREIIIRV
+122 TREIIIREI
-130 MSHPDFIYR
+130 SHPDFIFR

-181 IFRSAHC
+181 LFRSAHC

-202 EFTPFINAANPNKRI
+202 EFIPFINAANPNKRI

-223 LKDNKVRLIVE
+223 LKDNKVRTIVE
-234 NQINR
+234 NQINM
-239 ALADAGIEATV
+239 ALAAAGIEATV
-250 EIGSLQEKIG
+250 TLGSLQEEIG
-260 APEDLKSE
+260 ATDEIKSE
-268 KIKKEAEENN
+268 KLKKEAEENN
-278 EPFAEVA
+278 KPLADVA
-285 QKHINDQSLSEEDIS
+285 QEHINDESLDDEEIS
-300 DSLSSHGNL
+300 DSLMQHGNL
-309 DEESIEKLEDI
+309 SEQSIEKLESI
-320 IKKTAFDSVQQVKL
+320 INKTAFDSNEQVRR
-334 KQSRIKD
+334 KQAQIKE
-341 LMAEIVKEEQELQAI
+341 LMAELVEREQELQAI
-356 NKGILYEAKYIQ
+356 NKGILYEAKYIHA
-368 TKNLLNETSRKL
+368 KNLLNETSRKL
-380 ESVNKELEEA
+380 ESVNKELEES
-390 NKLNDDF
+390 NKLNDEF

-432 EKELETEKNIN
+432 ETELETERNIN
-443 AENSALIT
+443 AKNSALIT

-462 NLEVEQEKTADLTDK
+462 NLEVEQEKTA
-477 NAILAANLE
+477 
-486 LEQGKTAEL
+486 EL

-500 ELKEKHKIEIATLRS
+500 ELKEKHKVEIATLRS

-528 VARVKNKV
+528 VARVRNKV

-545 AFRDNELPSL
+545 AFKDNQLPSL

-563 VSEYKLKELPGKI
+563 VSEYKLKELPGKL
-576 RKIREEEAKKS
+576 KKVREEEAKKS
-587 EKEIKALTNDVSTLK
+587 AKEIEALTNDVSTLK
-602 TNVDTLTADKDTL
+602 TNVNTLTADKDTL

>member
-1 MAKVNAKTLKTYN
+1 MAKVNAKGLKTYN

-24 ANNSDS
+24 ANSSDS

-49 LTDPNPAKLVKD
+49 ITDPNPAKLVKD

-91 KFNNLH
+91 KFNKLH

-109 FYLDGVPKHQQSK
+109 FYLDGVPKHLQSK
-122 TREIIIRV
+122 TREIIIREI
-130 MSHPDFIYR
+130 SHPDFIFR

-181 IFRSAHC
+181 LFRSAHC

-202 EFTPFINAANPNKRI
+202 EFIPFINAANPNKRI

-223 LKDNKVRLIVE
+223 LKDNKVRTIVE
-234 NQINR
+234 NQINM
-239 ALADAGIEATV
+239 ALAAAGIEATV
-250 EIGSLQEKIG
+250 TLGSLQEEIG
-260 APEDLKSE
+260 ATDEIKSE
-268 KIKKEAEENN
+268 KLKKEAEENN
-278 EPFAEVA
+278 KPLADVA
-285 QKHINDQSLSEEDIS
+285 QEHINDESLDDEEIS
-300 DSLSSHGNL
+300 DSLMQHGNL
-309 DEESIEKLEDI
+309 SEQSIEKLESI
-320 IKKTAFDSVQQVKL
+320 INKTAFDSNEQVRR
-334 KQSRIKD
+334 KQAQIKE
-341 LMAEIVKEEQELQAI
+341 LMAELVEREQELQAI
-356 NKGILYEAKYIQ
+356 NKGILYEAKYIHA
-368 TKNLLNETSRKL
+368 KNLLNETSRKL
-380 ESVNKELEEA
+380 ESVNKELEES
-390 NKLNDDF
+390 NKLNDEF

-432 EKELETEKNIN
+432 ETELETERNIN
-443 AENSALIT
+443 AKNSALIT
-451 TLTDKNTVLTA
+451 TLTDKNAALAA
-462 NLEVEQEKTADLTDK
+462 NLEVEQE
-477 NAILAANLE
+477 
-486 LEQGKTAEL
+486 KTAEL

-500 ELKEKHKIEIATLRS
+500 ELKEKHKVEIATLRS

-545 AFRDNELPSL
+545 AFKDNQLPSL

-563 VSEYKLKELPGKI
+563 VSEYKLKELPGKL
-576 RKIREEEAKKS
+576 KKVREEEATKS
-587 EKEIKALTNDVSTLK
+587 AKEIKALTNDV
-602 TNVDTLTADKDTL
+602 NTLTADKDTL

>member
-1 MAKVNAKTLKTYN
+1 MAKVNAKGLKTYN

-24 ANNSDS
+24 ANSSDS

-49 LTDPNPAKLVKD
+49 ITDPNPAKLVKD

-91 KFNNLH
+91 KFNKLH

-109 FYLDGVPKHQQSK
+109 FYLDGVPKHLQSK
-122 TREIIIRV
+122 TREIIIREI
-130 MSHPDFIYR
+130 SHPDFIFR

-181 IFRSAHC
+181 LFRSAHC

-202 EFTPFINAANPNKRI
+202 EFIPFINAANPNKRI

-223 LKDNKVRLIVE
+223 LKDNKVRTIVE
-234 NQINR
+234 NQINM
-239 ALADAGIEATV
+239 ALAAAGIEATV
-250 EIGSLQEKIG
+250 TLGSLQEEIG
-260 APEDLKSE
+260 ATDEIKSE
-268 KIKKEAEENN
+268 KLKKEAEENN
-278 EPFAEVA
+278 KPLADVA
-285 QKHINDQSLSEEDIS
+285 QEHINDESLDDEEIS
-300 DSLSSHGNL
+300 DSLMQHGNL
-309 DEESIEKLEDI
+309 SEQSIEKLESI
-320 IKKTAFDSVQQVKL
+320 INKTAFDSNEQVRR
-334 KQSRIKD
+334 KQAQIKE
-341 LMAEIVKEEQELQAI
+341 LMAELVEREQELQAI
-356 NKGILYEAKYIQ
+356 NKGILYEAKYIHA
-368 TKNLLNETSRKL
+368 KNLLNEISRKL
-380 ESVNKELEEA
+380 EAVNKELEES
-390 NKLNDDF
+390 NKLNDEF

-432 EKELETEKNIN
+432 EADLELEKNIN
-443 AENSALIT
+443 AENSELIT
-451 TLTDKNTVLTA
+451 TLTDKNAALAA
-462 NLEVEQEKTADLTDK
+462 NLEVEQE
-477 NAILAANLE
+477 
-486 LEQGKTAEL
+486 KTAEL

-500 ELKEKHKIEIATLRS
+500 ELKEKHKVEIATLRS

-528 VARVKNKV
+528 VARVRNKV

-545 AFRDNELPSL
+545 AFKDNQLPSL

-563 VSEYKLKELPGKI
+563 VSEYKLKELPGKL
-576 RKIREEEAKKS
+576 KKVREEEATKS
-587 EKEIKALTNDVSTLK
+587 AKEIKALTNDV
-602 TNVDTLTADKDTL
+602 NTLTADKDTL

-652 GDNSPKKPKNDNKI
+652 GDNSPKKPKNDKK

>member
-1 MAKVNAKTLKTYN
+1 MAKVNAKGLKTYN

-24 ANNSDS
+24 ANSSDS

-49 LTDPNPAKLVKD
+49 ITDPNPAKLVKD

-91 KFNNLH
+91 KFNKLH

-109 FYLDGVPKHQQSK
+109 FYLDGVPKHLQSK
-122 TREIIIRV
+122 TREIIIREI
-130 MSHPDFIYR
+130 SHPDFIFR

-181 IFRSAHC
+181 LFRSAHC

-202 EFTPFINAANPNKRI
+202 EFIPFINAANPNKRI

-223 LKDNKVRLIVE
+223 LKDNKVRTIVE
-234 NQINR
+234 NQINM
-239 ALADAGIEATV
+239 ALAAAGIEATV
-250 EIGSLQEKIG
+250 TLGSLQEEIG
-260 APEDLKSE
+260 ATDEIKSE
-268 KIKKEAEENN
+268 KLKKEAEENN
-278 EPFAEVA
+278 KPLADVA
-285 QKHINDQSLSEEDIS
+285 QEHINDESLDDEEIS
-300 DSLSSHGNL
+300 DSLMQHGNL
-309 DEESIEKLEDI
+309 SEQSIEKLESI
-320 IKKTAFDSVQQVKL
+320 INKTAFDSNEQVRR
-334 KQSRIKD
+334 KQAQIKE
-341 LMAEIVKEEQELQAI
+341 LMAELVEREQELQAI
-356 NKGILYEAKYIQ
+356 NKGILYEAKYIHA
-368 TKNLLNETSRKL
+368 KNLLNETSRKL
-380 ESVNKELEEA
+380 ESVNKELEES
-390 NKLNDDF
+390 NKLNDEF

-432 EKELETEKNIN
+432 ETELETERNIN

-462 NLEVEQEKTADLTDK
+462 NLEVEQEKTA
-477 NAILAANLE
+477 
-486 LEQGKTAEL
+486 EL

-500 ELKEKHKIEIATLRS
+500 ELKEKHKVEIATLRS

-528 VARVKNKV
+528 VARVRNKV

-545 AFRDNELPSL
+545 AFKDNQLPSL

-563 VSEYKLKELPGKI
+563 VSEYKLKELPGKL
-576 RKIREEEAKKS
+576 KKVREEEATKS
-587 EKEIKALTNDVSTLK
+587 AKEIKALTNDV
-602 TNVDTLTADKDTL
+602 NTLTADKDTL

-652 GDNSPKKPKNDNKI
+652 GDNSPKKPKNDKK

>member
-1 MAKVNAKTLKTYN
+1 MAKVNAKGLKTYN

-24 ANNSDS
+24 ANSSDS

-49 LTDPNPAKLVKD
+49 ITDPNPAKLVKD

-91 KFNNLH
+91 KFNKLH

-109 FYLDGVPKHQQSK
+109 FYLDGVPKHLQSK
-122 TREIIIRV
+122 TREIIIREI
-130 MSHPDFIYR
+130 SHPDFIFR

-181 IFRSAHC
+181 LFRSAHC

-202 EFTPFINAANPNKRI
+202 EFIPFINAANPNKRI

-223 LKDNKVRLIVE
+223 LKDNKVRTIVE
-234 NQINR
+234 NQINM
-239 ALADAGIEATV
+239 ALAAAGIEATV
-250 EIGSLQEKIG
+250 TLGSLQEEIG
-260 APEDLKSE
+260 ATDEIKSE
-268 KIKKEAEENN
+268 KLKKEAEENN
-278 EPFAEVA
+278 KPLADVA
-285 QKHINDQSLSEEDIS
+285 QEHINDESLDDEEIS
-300 DSLSSHGNL
+300 DSLMQHGNL
-309 DEESIEKLEDI
+309 SEQSIEKLESI
-320 IKKTAFDSVQQVKL
+320 INKTAFDSNEQVRR
-334 KQSRIKD
+334 KQAQIKE
-341 LMAEIVKEEQELQAI
+341 LMAELVEREQELQAI
-356 NKGILYEAKYIQ
+356 NKGILYEAKYIHA
-368 TKNLLNETSRKL
+368 KNLLNETSRKL
-380 ESVNKELEEA
+380 ESVNKELEES
-390 NKLNDDF
+390 NKLNDEF

-432 EKELETEKNIN
+432 ETELETERNIN
-443 AENSALIT
+443 AKNSALIT

-462 NLEVEQEKTADLTDK
+462 NLEVEQEKTA
-477 NAILAANLE
+477 
-486 LEQGKTAEL
+486 EL

-500 ELKEKHKIEIATLRS
+500 ELKEKHKVEIATLRS

-528 VARVKNKV
+528 VARVRNKV

-545 AFRDNELPSL
+545 AFKDNQLPSL
-555 LKDATTKA
+555 LKYATTKA
-563 VSEYKLKELPGKI
+563 VSEYKLKELPGKL
-576 RKIREEEAKKS
+576 KKVREEEATKS
-587 EKEIKALTNDVSTLK
+587 AKEIKALTNDV
-602 TNVDTLTADKDTL
+602 NTLTADKDTL

-652 GDNSPKKPKNDNKI
+652 GDNSPKKPKNDKK

>member
-1 MAKVNAKTLKTYN
+1 MAKVNAKGLKTYN

-24 ANNSDS
+24 ANSSDS

-49 LTDPNPAKLVKD
+49 ITDPNPAKLVKD

-91 KFNNLH
+91 KFNKLH

-109 FYLDGVPKHQQSK
+109 FYLDGVPKHLQSK
-122 TREIIIRV
+122 TREIIIREI
-130 MSHPDFIYR
+130 SHPDFIFR

-181 IFRSAHC
+181 LFRSAHC

-239 ALADAGIEATV
+239 ALAAAGIEATV
-250 EIGSLQEKIG
+250 TLGSLQEEIG
-260 APEDLKSE
+260 ATDEIKSE
-268 KIKKEAEENN
+268 KLKKEAEENN
-278 EPFAEVA
+278 KPLADVA
-285 QKHINDQSLSEEDIS
+285 QEHINDESLDDEEIS
-300 DSLSSHGNL
+300 DSLMQHGNL
-309 DEESIEKLEDI
+309 SEQSIEKLESI
-320 IKKTAFDSVQQVKL
+320 INKTAFDSNEQVRR
-334 KQSRIKD
+334 KQAQIKE
-341 LMAEIVKEEQELQAI
+341 LMAELVEREQELQAI
-356 NKGILYEAKYIQ
+356 NKGILYEAKYIHA
-368 TKNLLNETSRKL
+368 KNLLNETSRKL
-380 ESVNKELEEA
+380 ESVNKELEES
-390 NKLNDDF
+390 NKLNDEF

-432 EKELETEKNIN
+432 ETELETERNIN
-443 AENSALIT
+443 AKNSALIT

-462 NLEVEQEKTADLTDK
+462 NLEVEQEKTA
-477 NAILAANLE
+477 
-486 LEQGKTAEL
+486 EL

-500 ELKEKHKIEIATLRS
+500 ELKEKHKVEIATLRS

-528 VARVKNKV
+528 VARVRNKV

-545 AFRDNELPSL
+545 AFKDNQLPSL

-563 VSEYKLKELPGKI
+563 VSEYKLKELPGKL
-576 RKIREEEAKKS
+576 KKVREEEATKS
-587 EKEIKALTNDVSTLK
+587 AKEIKALTNDV
-602 TNVDTLTADKDTL
+602 NTLTADKDTL

-652 GDNSPKKPKNDNKI
+652 GDNSPKKPKNDKK

>member
-1 MAKVNAKTLKTYN
+1 MAKVNAKGLKTYN

-24 ANNSDS
+24 ANSSDS

-49 LTDPNPAKLVKD
+49 ITDPNPAKLVKD

-91 KFNNLH
+91 KFNKLH

-109 FYLDGVPKHQQSK
+109 FYLDGVPKHLQSK
-122 TREIIIRV
+122 TREIIIREI
-130 MSHPDFIYR
+130 SHPDFIFR

-181 IFRSAHC
+181 LFRSAHC

-202 EFTPFINAANPNKRI
+202 EFIPFINAANPNKRI

-223 LKDNKVRLIVE
+223 LKDNKVRTIVE
-234 NQINR
+234 NQINM
-239 ALADAGIEATV
+239 ALAAAGIEATV
-250 EIGSLQEKIG
+250 TLGSLQEEIG
-260 APEDLKSE
+260 ATDEIKSE
-268 KIKKEAEENN
+268 KLKKEAEENN
-278 EPFAEVA
+278 KPLADVA
-285 QKHINDQSLSEEDIS
+285 QEHINDESLDDEEIS
-300 DSLSSHGNL
+300 DSLMQHGNL
-309 DEESIEKLEDI
+309 SEQSIEKLESI
-320 IKKTAFDSVQQVKL
+320 INKTAFDSNEQVRR
-334 KQSRIKD
+334 KQAQIKE
-341 LMAEIVKEEQELQAI
+341 LMAELVEREQELQAI
-356 NKGILYEAKYIQ
+356 NKGILYEAKYIHA
-368 TKNLLNETSRKL
+368 KNLLNETSRKL
-380 ESVNKELEEA
+380 ESVNKELEES
-390 NKLNDDF
+390 NKLNDEF

-432 EKELETEKNIN
+432 ETELETERNIN

-451 TLTDKNTVLTA
+451 TLTDKNTDLTA
-462 NLEVEQEKTADLTDK
+462 NLEVEQE
-477 NAILAANLE
+477 
-486 LEQGKTAEL
+486 KTAEL

-500 ELKEKHKIEIATLRS
+500 ELKEKHKVEIATLRS

-528 VARVKNKV
+528 VARVRNKV

-545 AFRDNELPSL
+545 AFKDNQLPSL

-563 VSEYKLKELPGKI
+563 VSEYKLKELPGKL
-576 RKIREEEAKKS
+576 KKVREEEATKS
-587 EKEIKALTNDVSTLK
+587 AKEIKALTNDV
-602 TNVDTLTADKDTL
+602 NTLTADKDTL

>member
-1 MAKVNAKTLKTYN
+1 MAKVNAKGLKTYN

-24 ANNSDS
+24 ANSSDS

-49 LTDPNPAKLVKD
+49 ITDPNPAKLVKD

-91 KFNNLH
+91 KFNKLH

-109 FYLDGVPKHQQSK
+109 FYLDGVPKHLQSK
-122 TREIIIRV
+122 TREIIIREI
-130 MSHPDFIYR
+130 SHPDFIFR

-181 IFRSAHC
+181 LFRSAHC

-202 EFTPFINAANPNKRI
+202 EFIPFINAANPNKRI

-239 ALADAGIEATV
+239 ALAAAGIEATV
-250 EIGSLQEKIG
+250 TLGSLQEEIG
-260 APEDLKSE
+260 ATDEIKSE
-268 KIKKEAEENN
+268 KLKKEAEENN
-278 EPFAEVA
+278 KPLADVA
-285 QKHINDQSLSEEDIS
+285 QEHINDESLDDEEIS
-300 DSLSSHGNL
+300 DSLMQHGNL
-309 DEESIEKLEDI
+309 SEQSIEKLESI
-320 IKKTAFDSVQQVKL
+320 INKTAFDSNEQVRR
-334 KQSRIKD
+334 KQAQIKE
-341 LMAEIVKEEQELQAI
+341 LMAELVEREQELQAI
-356 NKGILYEAKYIQ
+356 NKGILYEAKYIHA
-368 TKNLLNETSRKL
+368 KNLLNETSRKL
-380 ESVNKELEEA
+380 ESVNKELEES
-390 NKLNDDF
+390 NKLNDEF

-432 EKELETEKNIN
+432 ETELETERNIN
-443 AENSALIT
+443 AKNSALIT

-462 NLEVEQEKTADLTDK
+462 NLEVEQEKTA
-477 NAILAANLE
+477 
-486 LEQGKTAEL
+486 EL

-500 ELKEKHKIEIATLRS
+500 ELKEKHKVEIATLRS

-528 VARVKNKV
+528 VARVRNKV

-563 VSEYKLKELPGKI
+563 VSEYKLKELPGKL
-576 RKIREEEAKKS
+576 KKVREEEATKS
-587 EKEIKALTNDVSTLK
+587 AKEIKALTNDV
-602 TNVDTLTADKDTL
+602 NTLTADKDTL

-652 GDNSPKKPKNDNKI
+652 GDNSPKKPKNDKK

>member
-1 MAKVNAKTLKTYN
+1 MAKVNAKGLKTYN

-24 ANNSDS
+24 ANSSDS

-49 LTDPNPAKLVKD
+49 ITDPNPAKLVKD

-91 KFNNLH
+91 KFNKLH

-109 FYLDGVPKHQQSK
+109 FYLDGVPKHLQSK
-122 TREIIIRV
+122 TREIIIREI
-130 MSHPDFIYR
+130 SHPDFIFR

-181 IFRSAHC
+181 LFRSAHC

-202 EFTPFINAANPNKRI
+202 EFIPFINAANPNKRI

-223 LKDNKVRLIVE
+223 LKDNKVRTIVE
-234 NQINR
+234 NQINM
-239 ALADAGIEATV
+239 ALAAAGIEATV
-250 EIGSLQEKIG
+250 TLGSLQEEIG
-260 APEDLKSE
+260 ATDEIKSE
-268 KIKKEAEENN
+268 KLKKEAEENN
-278 EPFAEVA
+278 KPLADVA
-285 QKHINDQSLSEEDIS
+285 QEHINDESLDDEEIS
-300 DSLSSHGNL
+300 DSLMQHGNL
-309 DEESIEKLEDI
+309 SEQSIEKLESI
-320 IKKTAFDSVQQVKL
+320 INKTAFDSNEQVRR
-334 KQSRIKD
+334 KQAQIKE
-341 LMAEIVKEEQELQAI
+341 LMAELVEREQELQAI
-356 NKGILYEAKYIQ
+356 NKGILYEAKYIHA
-368 TKNLLNETSRKL
+368 KNLLNETSRKL
-380 ESVNKELEEA
+380 ESVNKELEES
-390 NKLNDDF
+390 NKLNDEF

-432 EKELETEKNIN
+432 ETELETERNIN
-443 AENSALIT
+443 AKNSALIT

-462 NLEVEQEKTADLTDK
+462 NLEVEQEKTA
-477 NAILAANLE
+477 
-486 LEQGKTAEL
+486 EL

-500 ELKEKHKIEIATLRS
+500 ELKEKHKVEIATLRS

-528 VARVKNKV
+528 VARVRNKV

-545 AFRDNELPSL
+545 AFKDNQLPSL

-563 VSEYKLKELPGKI
+563 VSEYKLKELPSKL
-576 RKIREEEAKKS
+576 KKVREEEATKS
-587 EKEIKALTNDVSTLK
+587 AKEIKALTNDV
-602 TNVDTLTADKDTL
+602 NTLTADKDTL

>member
-1 MAKVNAKTLKTYN
+1 MAKVNEKDLKTYN

-24 ANNSDS
+24 ANSSDS

-49 LTDPNPAKLVKD
+49 ITDPNPAKLVKD

-91 KFNNLH
+91 KFNKLH

-109 FYLDGVPKHQQSK
+109 FYLDGVPKHLQSK
-122 TREIIIRV
+122 TREIIIREI
-130 MSHPDFIYR
+130 SHPDFIFR

-181 IFRSAHC
+181 LFRSAHC

-202 EFTPFINAANPNKRI
+202 EFIPFINAANPNKRI

-223 LKDNKVRLIVE
+223 LKDNKVRTIVE
-234 NQINR
+234 NQINM
-239 ALADAGIEATV
+239 ALAAAGIEATV
-250 EIGSLQEKIG
+250 TLGSLQEEIG
-260 APEDLKSE
+260 ATDEIKSE
-268 KIKKEAEENN
+268 KLKKEAEENN
-278 EPFAEVA
+278 KPLADVA
-285 QKHINDQSLSEEDIS
+285 QEHINDESLDDEEIS
-300 DSLSSHGNL
+300 DSLMQHGNL
-309 DEESIEKLEDI
+309 SEQSIEKLESI
-320 IKKTAFDSVQQVKL
+320 INKTAFDSNEQVRR
-334 KQSRIKD
+334 KQAQIKE
-341 LMAEIVKEEQELQAI
+341 LMAELVEREQELQAI
-356 NKGILYEAKYIQ
+356 NKGILYEAKYIHA
-368 TKNLLNETSRKL
+368 KNLLNETSRKL
-380 ESVNKELEEA
+380 ESVNKELEES
-390 NKLNDDF
+390 NKLNDEF

-432 EKELETEKNIN
+432 ETELETERNIN
-443 AENSALIT
+443 AKNSALIT
-451 TLTDKNTVLTA
+451 TLTDKNTVLT
-462 NLEVEQEKTADLTDK
+462 
-477 NAILAANLE
+477 ANLE

-500 ELKEKHKIEIATLRS
+500 ELKEKHKVEIATLRS

-528 VARVKNKV
+528 VARVRNKV

-545 AFRDNELPSL
+545 AFKDNQLPSL

-563 VSEYKLKELPGKI
+563 VSEYKLKELPGKL
-576 RKIREEEAKKS
+576 KKVREEEATKS
-587 EKEIKALTNDVSTLK
+587 AKEIKALTNDV
-602 TNVDTLTADKDTL
+602 NTLTADKDTL

-652 GDNSPKKPKNDNKI
+652 GDNSPKKPKNDKK

>member
-1 MAKVNAKTLKTYN
+1 MAKVNAKGLKTYN

-24 ANNSDS
+24 ANSSDS

-49 LTDPNPAKLVKD
+49 ITDPNPAKLVKD

-91 KFNNLH
+91 KFNKLH

-109 FYLDGVPKHQQSK
+109 FYLDGVPKHLQSK
-122 TREIIIRV
+122 TREIIIREI
-130 MSHPDFIYR
+130 SHPDFIFR

-181 IFRSAHC
+181 LFRSAHC

-202 EFTPFINAANPNKRI
+202 EFIPFINAANPNKRI

-223 LKDNKVRLIVE
+223 LKDNKVRTIVE
-234 NQINR
+234 NQINM
-239 ALADAGIEATV
+239 ALAAAGIEATV
-250 EIGSLQEKIG
+250 TLGSLQEEIG
-260 APEDLKSE
+260 ATDEIKSE
-268 KIKKEAEENN
+268 KLKKEAEENN
-278 EPFAEVA
+278 KPLADVA
-285 QKHINDQSLSEEDIS
+285 QEHINDESLDDEEIS
-300 DSLSSHGNL
+300 DSLMQHGNL
-309 DEESIEKLEDI
+309 SEQSIEKLESI
-320 IKKTAFDSVQQVKL
+320 INKTAFDSNEQVRR
-334 KQSRIKD
+334 KQAQIKE
-341 LMAEIVKEEQELQAI
+341 LMAELVEREQELQAI
-356 NKGILYEAKYIQ
+356 NKGILYEAKYIHA
-368 TKNLLNETSRKL
+368 KNLLNETSRKL
-380 ESVNKELEEA
+380 ESVNKELEES
-390 NKLNDDF
+390 NKLNDEF

-432 EKELETEKNIN
+432 ETELKTERNIN

-451 TLTDKNTVLTA
+451 TLTDKNTV
-462 NLEVEQEKTADLTDK
+462 
-477 NAILAANLE
+477 LAANLE

-500 ELKEKHKIEIATLRS
+500 ELKEKHKVEIATLRS

-528 VARVKNKV
+528 VARVRNKV

-545 AFRDNELPSL
+545 AFKDNQLPSL

-563 VSEYKLKELPGKI
+563 VSEYKLKELPGKL
-576 RKIREEEAKKS
+576 KKVREEEATKS
-587 EKEIKALTNDVSTLK
+587 AKEIKALTNDV
-602 TNVDTLTADKDTL
+602 NTLTADKDTL

-652 GDNSPKKPKNDNKI
+652 GDNSPKKPKNDKK

>member
-1 MAKVNAKTLKTYN
+1 MAKVNAKGLKTYN

-24 ANNSDS
+24 ANSSDS

-49 LTDPNPAKLVKD
+49 ITDPNPAKLVKD

-91 KFNNLH
+91 KFNKLH

-109 FYLDGVPKHQQSK
+109 FYLDGVPKHLQSK
-122 TREIIIRV
+122 TREIIIREI
-130 MSHPDFIYR
+130 SHPDFIFR

-181 IFRSAHC
+181 LFRSAHC

-202 EFTPFINAANPNKRI
+202 EFIPFINAANPNKRI

-223 LKDNKVRLIVE
+223 LKDNKVRTIVE
-234 NQINR
+234 NQINM
-239 ALADAGIEATV
+239 ALAAAGIEATV
-250 EIGSLQEKIG
+250 TLGSLQEEIG
-260 APEDLKSE
+260 ATDEIKSE
-268 KIKKEAEENN
+268 KLKKEAEENN
-278 EPFAEVA
+278 KPLADVA
-285 QKHINDQSLSEEDIS
+285 QEHINDESLDDEEIS
-300 DSLSSHGNL
+300 DSLMQHGNL
-309 DEESIEKLEDI
+309 SEQSIEKLESI
-320 IKKTAFDSVQQVKL
+320 INKTAFDSNEQVRR
-334 KQSRIKD
+334 KQAQIKE
-341 LMAEIVKEEQELQAI
+341 LMAELVEREQELQAI
-356 NKGILYEAKYIQ
+356 NKGILYEAKYIHA
-368 TKNLLNETSRKL
+368 KNLLNETSRKL
-380 ESVNKELEEA
+380 ESVNKELEES
-390 NKLNDDF
+390 NKLNDEF

-432 EKELETEKNIN
+432 ETELETERKIN
-443 AENSALIT
+443 AKNSALIT

-462 NLEVEQEKTADLTDK
+462 NLEVEQEKTA
-477 NAILAANLE
+477 
-486 LEQGKTAEL
+486 EL

-500 ELKEKHKIEIATLRS
+500 ELKEKHKVEIATLRS

-528 VARVKNKV
+528 VARVRNKV

-545 AFRDNELPSL
+545 AFKDNQLPSL

-563 VSEYKLKELPGKI
+563 VSEYKLKELPGKL
-576 RKIREEEAKKS
+576 KKVREEEATKS
-587 EKEIKALTNDVSTLK
+587 AKEIKALTNDV
-602 TNVDTLTADKDTL
+602 NTLTADKDTL

>member
-1 MAKVNAKTLKTYN
+1 MAKVNAKGLKTYN

-24 ANNSDS
+24 ANSSDS

-49 LTDPNPAKLVKD
+49 ITDPNPAKLVKD

-91 KFNNLH
+91 KFNKLH

-109 FYLDGVPKHQQSK
+109 FYLDGVPKHLQSK
-122 TREIIIRV
+122 TREIIIREI
-130 MSHPDFIYR
+130 SHPDFIFR

-181 IFRSAHC
+181 LFRSAHC

-202 EFTPFINAANPNKRI
+202 EFIPFINAANPNKRI

-223 LKDNKVRLIVE
+223 LKDNKVRTIVE
-234 NQINR
+234 NQINM
-239 ALADAGIEATV
+239 ALAAAGIEATV
-250 EIGSLQEKIG
+250 TLGSLQEEIG
-260 APEDLKSE
+260 ATDEIKSE
-268 KIKKEAEENN
+268 KLKKEAEENN
-278 EPFAEVA
+278 KPLADVA
-285 QKHINDQSLSEEDIS
+285 QEHINDESLDDEEIS
-300 DSLSSHGNL
+300 DSLMQHGNL
-309 DEESIEKLEDI
+309 SEQSIEKLESI
-320 IKKTAFDSVQQVKL
+320 INKTAFDSNEQVRR
-334 KQSRIKD
+334 KQAQIKE
-341 LMAEIVKEEQELQAI
+341 LMAELVEREQELQAI
-356 NKGILYEAKYIQ
+356 NKGILYEAKYIHA
-368 TKNLLNETSRKL
+368 KNLLNETSRKL
-380 ESVNKELEEA
+380 ESVNKELEES
-390 NKLNDDF
+390 NKLNDEF

-432 EKELETEKNIN
+432 ETELETERNIN
-443 AENSALIT
+443 AKNSALIT

-462 NLEVEQEKTADLTDK
+462 NLEVEQEKTA
-477 NAILAANLE
+477 
-486 LEQGKTAEL
+486 EL

-500 ELKEKHKIEIATLRS
+500 ELKEKHKVEIATLRS

-528 VARVKNKV
+528 VARVRNKV

-545 AFRDNELPSL
+545 AFKDNQLPSL

-563 VSEYKLKELPGKI
+563 VSEYKLKELPGKL
-576 RKIREEEAKKS
+576 KKVREE
-587 EKEIKALTNDVSTLK
+587 
-602 TNVDTLTADKDTL
+602 
-615 QKDFDELFNAS
+615 
-626 KEKATEMNNEIARL
+626 
-640 KEILKSNGINPD
+640 
-652 GDNSPKKPKNDNKI
+652 

>member
-1 MAKVNAKTLKTYN
+1 MAKVNAKGLKTYN

-24 ANNSDS
+24 ANSSDS

-49 LTDPNPAKLVKD
+49 ITDPNPAKLVKD

-91 KFNNLH
+91 KFNKLH

-109 FYLDGVPKHQQSK
+109 FYLDGVPKHLQSK
-122 TREIIIRV
+122 TREIIIREI
-130 MSHPDFIYR
+130 SHPDFIFR

-181 IFRSAHC
+181 LFRSAHC

-202 EFTPFINAANPNKRI
+202 EFIPFINAANPNKRI

-223 LKDNKVRLIVE
+223 LKDNKVRTIVE
-234 NQINR
+234 NQINM
-239 ALADAGIEATV
+239 ALAAAGIEATV
-250 EIGSLQEKIG
+250 TLGSLQEEIG
-260 APEDLKSE
+260 ATDEIKSE
-268 KIKKEAEENN
+268 KLKKEAEENN
-278 EPFAEVA
+278 KPLADVA
-285 QKHINDQSLSEEDIS
+285 QEHINDESLDDEEIS
-300 DSLSSHGNL
+300 DSLMQHGNL
-309 DEESIEKLEDI
+309 SEQSIEKLESI
-320 IKKTAFDSVQQVKL
+320 INKTAFDSNEQVRR
-334 KQSRIKD
+334 KQAQIKE
-341 LMAEIVKEEQELQAI
+341 LMAELVEREQELQAI

-462 NLEVEQEKTADLTDK
+462 NLEVEQ
-477 NAILAANLE
+477 
-486 LEQGKTAEL
+486 GKTAEL

-500 ELKEKHKIEIATLRS
+500 ELKEKHKVEIATLRS
-515 EFAQKLVKYRKNF
+515 EFAQKLAKYRKNF

-576 RKIREEEAKKS
+576 RKVREEEAKKS

-602 TNVDTLTADKDTL
+602 TNVNTLTADKDTL